1 MALTKAKVREI
12 LSTAGVDA
20 EHMTDAVNAIIDGHV
35 TSIEALREEN
45 GNLKTEL
52 KTAKEEADKL
62 PGVQKELDDLKKQN
76 EDDAKAREGKD
87 YDALKK
93 EFDDYKAEI
102 SARDAK
108 TAKEKAFRDILK
120 DLNVSDKGTA
130 LALKYQNFDTIE
142 LEEDGKIKGA
152 SDLRKSLKED
162 WGDYIVK
169 SETKGAN
176 TATPPGGNGG
186 SKGYKTK
193 EEIINIKDRA
203 ERQQAIADNPALFGI
218 SEGE

>member
-1 MALTKAKVREI
+1 MALTKVKVREI

-20 EHMTDAVNAIIDGHV
+20 DHMSEAVNAIIDGHV
-35 TSIEALREEN
+35 ASIDALREEN
-45 GNLKTEL
+45 SNLKAEL
-52 KTAKEEADKL
+52 KTANEKADKL
-62 PGVQKELDDLKKQN
+62 DGVQKELDDLKKQN
-76 EDDAKAREGKD
+76 EDDAKAGKD

-102 SARDAK
+102 NARDTKA
-108 TAKEKAFRDILK
+108 AKEKALRDILK
-120 DLNVSDKGTA
+120 DLNISDKGAA
-130 LALKYQNFDTIE
+130 LVLKYQNFDGIE
-142 LEEDGKIKGA
+142 LEEGGKIKGA
-152 SDLRKSLKED
+152 DDLRKSLKED

-169 SETKGAN
+169 SEKKGAE